1 MKYHLSKAGLDKNWS
16 KIVRND
22 MVVTQ
27 QFVDEI
33 NENTKQNGFAMI
45 VNEEKTEEYYKQR
58 EAQEIAKTEA
68 KEIEKAL
75 AVDVLQKATKTSI
88 DMLNENVK
96 QLDEVKKSRKKM

>member
-1 MKYHLSKAGLDKNWS
+1 MC
-16 KIVRND
+16 
-22 MVVTQ
+22 VTQ
-27 QFVDEI
+27 EYVDEV
-33 NENTKQNGFAMI
+33 NSQTLQNGFAM
-45 VNEEKTEEYYKQR
+45 VVDEEATSEYYKQR
-58 EAQEIAKTEA
+58 EAHEIAKAEA

>member
-1 MKYHLSKAGLDKNWS
+1 
-16 KIVRND
+16 

-27 QFVDEI
+27 QYVDEV

-45 VNEEKTEEYYKQR
+45 VNEEKTDEYYRLREKQ
-58 EAQEIAKTEA
+58 EFAKTEA

-96 QLDEVKKSRKKM
+96 QLDEVKKNRKKM